1 MGKHEIRLR
10 RQRLTAKG
18 ADRFRNFNNVM
29 QRHEEEMRIKKII
42 KVFTFFAV
50 ILIVVMLIIIIS
62 RFEKRQNEKEGIK
75 NASSKVSHLKNNQ
88 LTTLSPADPLNF

>member
-29 QRHEEEMRIKKII
+29 QRHEEEMRIKKIV
-42 KVFTFFAV
+42 KVFTFFAI
-50 ILIVVMLIIIIS
+50 ILILVMLIIIIN
-62 RFEKRQNEKEGIK
+62 RFEKKQQEKESIK
-75 NASSKVSHLKNNQ
+75 STTSQAFKQKLISNNHAFR
-88 LTTLSPADPLNF
+88 S

>member
-50 ILIVVMLIIIIS
+50 ILILVMLIIIIS
-62 RFEKRQNEKEGIK
+62 RFEEKQGEKEPVK
-75 NASSKVSHLKNNQ
+75 TTASKIEKLKPDQRAYTFNN
-88 LTTLSPADPLNF
+88 

>member
-10 RQRLTAKG
+10 RQRMTARG

-29 QRHEEEMRIKKII
+29 QRHEKEMRIKKIV

-50 ILIVVMLIIIIS
+50 ILILVMLIIIVT
-62 RFEKRQNEKEGIK
+62 RFEKRQEEKK
-75 NASSKVSHLKNNQ
+75 PVNTSHAHLVSPIRPSN
-88 LTTLSPADPLNF
+88 